1 MSPDILFYVTYA
13 SFPSTL
19 QSDDLM
25 LQTLLRK
32 QQLPFFPNDTGKTKD
47 EQVKPVAG
55 VGRGRREACAC
66 SLNTQKAEAED
77 HKFKTWATW

>member
-1 MSPDILFYVTYA
+1 MTYA

-32 QQLPFFPNDTGKTKD
+32 QQLPIFPNHTGKTRD
-47 EQVKPVAG
+47 EQAKPVVGAVG
-55 VGRGRREACAC
+55 VGGREASAC

-77 HKFKTWATW
+77 HELKTRATW